1 MDIYNLL
8 EIKKP
13 SYLKYVDYINQYT
26 FVKKMGHYMSVKT
39 QNPIAS
45 SIYQTLMQ
53 ESNVD
58 YNKEVYIDNNTQVAC
73 CTKGYVYVNE
83 NVMNKIPYGAQRF
96 VMFHESRHIKN
107 GDIITGNMFIFSTF
121 AAIYAIYVNN
131 LKLIKDNI
139 PLRQQKLNIV
149 KCCVKDVCM
158 FGTAYYL
165 LRVVTIIWRWD
176 IETRADIEAASEV
189 KCYQCIQDWSNTTSI
204 QEREFDYLGKK
215 ELIIIEDYYKK
226 QNLKCTYH
234 SLE

>member
-1 MDIYNLL
+1 MEIYNLL
-8 EIKKP
+8 EIRKP
-13 SYLKYVDYINQYT
+13 SYLKYIESINQYT
-26 FVKKMGHYMSVKT
+26 FVKNMGDYMSVKT
-39 QNPIAS
+39 HNPKAA

-53 ESNVD
+53 EANVGYD
-58 YNKEVYIDNNTQVAC
+58 QPVFIDDKTQVAC

-107 GDIITGNMFIFSTF
+107 GDIITGNMFIF
-121 AAIYAIYVNN
+121 AAYASIFAIYVNN

-158 FGTAYYL
+158 FGAAYYL
-165 LRVVTIIWRWD
+165 LKVASTIWRWD

-189 KCYQCIQDWSNTTSI
+189 KCHKCIEDFSNTTSI
-204 QEREFDYLGKK
+204 QERKFDYLGKK
-215 ELIIIEDYYKK
+215 ELIIIQDYYKK